1 MRNQIAIAKF
11 ESQLLEYHT
20 RLTQNELKSL
30 LKGISNINNI
40 VKNLVEARKEKE
52 FESLVDF
59 RERVKGV
66 GDATALKICDRLLSE

>member
-1 MRNQIAIAKF
+1 M
-11 ESQLLEYHT
+11 
-20 RLTQNELKSL
+20 
-30 LKGISNINNI
+30 KGISNINNI